1 MLPIPKRSIPAA
13 ATTTGF
19 TLIELLVT
27 VVMLGVLA
35 TLAAPAWQT
44 VMNRQRVATA
54 QRDALAAIREA
65 QANTQRDIRPWQ
77 TCFRTNNNRVEV
89 LVHPIAPPSNP
100 LNCPTNNPSWRY
112 LAGETS
118 KDIQI
123 FASNTNLPLRNSM
136 PSIRFDFNGRLSA
149 EGAPTGT
156 IVGNNERITFAPRN
170 QSGPRRCVIL
180 PSILG
185 AARSGRD
192 ADCN

>member
-1 MLPIPKRSIPAA
+1 MLPIPKRSSHPNPAA
-13 ATTTGF
+13 GF
-19 TLIELLVT
+19 TLIEILV
-27 VVMLGVLA
+27 VVIMLGVLA
-35 TLAAPAWQT
+35 AIAAPGWQT
-44 VMNRQRVATA
+44 LMNRQRVAVA

-65 QANTQRDIRPWQ
+65 QANTQRDIRAWQ

-89 LVHPIAPPSNP
+89 LVHPIAPPNNP
-100 LNCPTNNPSWRY
+100 LNCPANNPNWRY

-118 KDIQI
+118 KDVQI
-123 FASNTNLPLRNSM
+123 FASNTNLPLRNGM
-136 PSIRFDFNGRLSA
+136 PSVRFDFNGRLSA
-149 EGAPTGT
+149 EGAASGT
-156 IVGNNERITFAPRN
+156 IVGNGERITFAPRN